1 MQQEIIY
8 PVAFV
13 LLVLLPAP
21 LLGNYI
27 YRVFEGKIRWLAP
40 VERATLACCG
50 TDGREQDWKS
60 YALSLLAFNGAGFG
74 LLFLILMAQGL
85 LPLNPQQLPGLSW
98 QLAFNTAVSFMTNT
112 NWQAYSGEASLS
124 YFSQMVGLTTQN
136 FVSAG
141 TGAAVAIALF
151 RGIARQQT
159 INLGNFWQDLV
170 RFCLYVLLPIALI
183 MALVLVWQGVPQSL
197 SAYLPFHGV
206 EGQEQLLPLGPAA
219 SQIAIKQLGSNGGG
233 FFGINSAHP
242 FENPTALSNWLE
254 MVALLTIAASMV
266 FTLGRY
272 VKDMAHSR
280 AILGAMT
287 LMLVLGLFVS
297 LSQELKPDHALAQ
310 LTTDASNMA
319 GNWEGKESR
328 FGPVLSSIW
337 EVATTAASNGAV
349 NAMHDSFTPLGGMAG
364 MINMLLGEVIFGGV
378 GSGIYGM
385 MLFVLLTVFLCG
397 LMVGRTPT
405 YLGKRLGITE
415 MKWVVASMLVMPVGV
430 LVIGGVTLLMP
441 DASTIIGHDG
451 PHGLSRL
458 IYAYASAA
466 GNNGSAF
473 AGFAAGDNWQ
483 CIAIGLAMLLGRF
496 GYIIPVLAIAGQLAR
511 APRQETSEGDF
522 PISGPLFVTLLII
535 TVLLIGGLSFL
546 PVLALGPVA
555 EHLSLIG
562 GAF

>member
-1 MQQEIIY
+1 MWQEVIY

-21 LLGNYI
+21 LLGSYI
-27 YRVFEGKIRWLAP
+27 YRVFEGKSRWLSP
-40 VERATLACCG
+40 IERATLACCG

-85 LPLNPQQLPGLSW
+85 LPLNPQQLPGLNW
-98 QLAFNTAVSFMTNT
+98 ELAFNTAVSFMTNT

-141 TGAAVAIALF
+141 TGAAVAVALF
-151 RGIARQQT
+151 RGISRQQT
-159 INLGNFWQDLV
+159 IHLGNFWQDLV
-170 RFCLYVLLPIALI
+170 RFCLYVLLPMALI
-183 MALVLVWQGVPQSL
+183 MALLLVWQGVPQSL
-197 SAYLPFHGV
+197 SAYLPFHSL

-233 FFGINSAHP
+233 FFGVNSAHP

-254 MVALLTIAASMV
+254 MVALLTLPAALV
-266 FTLGRY
+266 CTLGRY
-272 VKDMAHSR
+272 VKDTGHGR
-280 AILGAMT
+280 AILTAMA
-287 LMLVLGLFVS
+287 LLFILGLS
-297 LSQELKPDHALAQ
+297 LSVTQEMKPDPNLTQ
-310 LTTDASNMA
+310 LTTQM

-337 EVATTAASNGAV
+337 EVATTAASNGSV
-349 NAMHDSFTPLGGMAG
+349 NAMHDSFTPLGGMVG
-364 MINMLLGEVIFGGV
+364 MFNMLLGEVVFGGV
-378 GSGIYGM
+378 GAGIYGM

-441 DASTIIGHDG
+441 DASTIIGHEG

-473 AGFAAGDNWQ
+473 AGLAAADSWQ

-511 APRQETSEGDF
+511 APRQDTGESDF
-522 PISGPLFVTLLII
+522 PIRGPLFITLLII

-555 EHLSLIG
+555 EHLSLMQ

>member
-1 MQQEIIY
+1 MWQEIIY

-197 SAYLPFHGV
+197 SAYLSFHGV

-254 MVALLTIAASMV
+254 MVALLTIAAAMV

-310 LTTDASNMA
+310 LTTDASNMT

-349 NAMHDSFTPLGGMAG
+349 NPMHDSFTPLGGMVG

-385 MLFVLLTVFLCG
+385 MLFVLLTVFLCV

-458 IYAYASAA
+458 VYAYASAA

-511 APRQETSEGDF
+511 APRQETSVGDF